1 MAAGPASRPSRWRRH
16 AGPVLVFGI
25 ATLVAFLSLM
35 LAGVNRADEAWNL
48 HLVDLMLRGEVLYTD
63 IRYFPTPLALFAGV
77 GAAAIFGVNVVVL
90 KALMAVAFG
99 VTATAN
105 LFIARMLFAGRR
117 ARLLLLVALL
127 LFALPTP
134 SSLYNTLVITFASVT
149 AALVLH
155 WDEALKDL
163 PGPEK
168 SRRLVRL
175 AAAVGVA
182 AGACALTKYNIGAAA
197 IVATA
202 GSMAVPLIQR
212 RVAFRDFAV
221 SGLTASGACLL
232 TVLAGLVPVLLQDA
246 GGDFVRQLRDGPQL
260 IDAPVPYGYFLR
272 RLIDGVAHASTLE
285 IRNFGSYGLV
295 PLAGALGLIAVVRS
309 RSIVRGRLVM
319 VLLFCLAA
327 AVLAFPRADHMP
339 WVVPLP
345 LALLIGSA
353 SVILQPLRRV
363 RPEAVTA
370 LGACALGFAVTW
382 FGLAVYLEASAARD
396 FEVMRTGHFQGALAP
411 PGDWRRTTLAAEEI
425 RRHVGP
431 DRNVLIL
438 HLDAGFYYLAA
449 DLRNPTRY
457 HYPDSFEFGE
467 EGLAAVGAALRNQ
480 TIRYTCIGH
489 DYTPELEP
497 ERVIAAVRAHSYLV
511 AKLGVCDLWRTGPDP
526 QRPAPMRSGSAGD

>member
-1 MAAGPASRPSRWRRH
+1 MAAGPAPRPSRWRRH
-16 AGPVLVFGI
+16 AGPVLVFGV
-25 ATLVAFLSLM
+25 ATLVAFLSLVI
-35 LAGVNRADEAWNL
+35 AGVNRADEAWNL
-48 HLVDLMLRGEVLYTD
+48 HLIDRLLRGDVLYTD
-63 IRYFPTPLALFAGV
+63 IRYFPTPLALFAGA
-77 GAAAIFGVNVVVL
+77 GAAAVFGVKIVVL

-127 LFALPTP
+127 LFALPPP

-149 AALVLH
+149 AALVLR
-155 WDEALKDL
+155 WDEALTGP
-163 PGPEK
+163 PGAER
-168 SRRLVRL
+168 SRRLFRL

-197 IVATA
+197 IAATA

-212 RVAFRDFAV
+212 RVAFRDFVA

-232 TVLAGLVPVLLQDA
+232 TVFAGLVPLLLQEA
-246 GGDFVRQLRDGPQL
+246 GGAFLRQLLDGRQL

-272 RLIDGVAHASTLE
+272 RLVDGAASLSTLE

-295 PLAGALGLIAVVRS
+295 PLSGLVGLIAVART
-309 RSIVRGRLVM
+309 RSIVRGRLVV

-339 WVVPLP
+339 WVIPLP
-345 LALLIGSA
+345 LALLVGSA
-353 SVILQPLRRV
+353 GLILQPMRRV
-363 RPEAVTA
+363 RPAAVTA
-370 LGACALGFAVTW
+370 LGASALGFAVTW
-382 FGLAVYLEASAARD
+382 LGLAVYLEGSAARD
-396 FEVMRTGHFQGALAP
+396 FEMMRTGHFQGALAP
-411 PGDWRRTTLAAEEI
+411 PGEWRRTTQAAEEI

-431 DRNVLIL
+431 DREVMIL

-457 HYPDSFEFGE
+457 HFPDAFEFGDD
-467 EGLAAVGAALRNQ
+467 GLIAVRTALRNQ
-480 TIRYTCIGH
+480 TIRYTCIGRE
-489 DYTPELEP
+489 YTPELEP
-497 ERVIAAVRAHSYLV
+497 ERVIAAVRAHGHLV
-511 AKLGVCDLWRTGPDP
+511 AKLGLCDLWRAG
-526 QRPAPMRSGSAGD
+526 PAPPRRP